1 MVTSFIGGAV
11 ANFSGS
17 NALYGL
23 GETASRGGVYNGGTP
38 TVQNVP
44 PLARTSKTKR
54 CQIVV
59 SECSLLS

>member
-23 GETASRGGVYNGGTP
+23 GETASRGGVYNGGMP
-38 TVQNVP
+38 TV
-44 PLARTSKTKR
+44 
-54 CQIVV
+54 
-59 SECSLLS
+59 